1 MVISVRGI
9 KLLVV
14 MGASALAGCAAV
26 PKLGPKPMPASI
38 SSMSAEQ
45 VLGGGRAA
53 WPAADWWTGFG
64 DAQLSQLIAEALAGS
79 PDVALAAARVRAAD
93 ALAQQAGAALLPSL
107 TVDASVA
114 ANKQSYYQGPP
125 PQFIPKGINDSGR
138 IAGNFL
144 FDLDLWGKNRAALA
158 AATSDAQAAA
168 VDAEQAKLM
177 LSTSVASAYA
187 DLAAYYARRNVAE
200 EAVRVRAA
208 TAELTARRVANG
220 LDTRGEQRQAE
231 SRVPAARADV
241 AALDEAIA
249 LTRNRIAALLGAGP
263 DRGLAIA
270 RPQAVVPSA
279 GLPDRI
285 ALDLV
290 GRRPDI
296 VAARLRTEAAA
307 SRIKVARADFYPNFN
322 LSAVGGLQALNLDD
336 LFRGGASF
344 LNAGPALSLPIF
356 RGGAIS
362 GAYRGARANYDEAVA
377 RYNGTLVTALRE
389 AADATTSLRALD
401 IQLTEQRQALAAAEE
416 AARIARI
423 RYQGGLANQL
433 SALQADDMML
443 AVRRA
448 VADTEARRFALN
460 IALIRALG
468 GGFQDTTPRLA
479 GTR

>member
-14 MGASALAGCAAV
+14 IGAGALAGCAAV
-26 PKLGPKPMPASI
+26 PELAPKPMLASI

-107 TVDASVA
+107 TVDASVT

-249 LTRNRIAALLGAGP
+249 LTRNRIAALLGTGP

-307 SRIKVARADFYPNFN
+307 SRIKVARADFYPNLN
-322 LSAVGGLQALNLDD
+322 LSAVGGLQTLNLDD
-336 LFRGGASF
+336 LFRSGASF

-401 IQLTEQRQALAAAEE
+401 IQLAEQRQALAAAEE